1 MMIDYFGHLAVL
13 DELQAQLSLATYS
26 NPDEHKAQA
35 HTLAAL
41 AQDGD
46 LARLGALTDHLLA
59 HASSDGSELAML
71 ETAAG
76 LWRDGL
82 AIYNDISAARAAL
95 ESSLTDPGAPDA
107 VAKFQQANA
116 LLTGMEQRTTEIVNA
131 AMALPAQFS
140 PPRYLARHPRQEDR
154 KTSDW
159 NWGDLFLARRT
170 DAFVRNL
177 AAAAG
182 HDSAGRAFAFGALA
196 GYGGNVAGSAYQSR
210 TVGGPRR
217 AHPYRDRLARYAG
230 GGWLREHRPGLPP
243 LKKLAQMLRWGA
255 PVLPPQLPSQIAEL
269 LSDTLSATYD
279 LRVTAPLPD
288 VELGYQRLLR
298 HVELLAA
305 FEMPPLPAPLSVA
318 LEIRKAANPDAYP
331 PLETGVKPASAG
343 GSPPG
348 GAPSSASDSEETK
361 QKTCWAGLLAFL
373 AAVLIAL
380 ACIFTLGG
388 FCGGSAPKKDPSF
401 PDPQPGTNGQ
411 ALTAFANTT
420 EAVHICDVLEQL
432 QNYMWQSFS
441 DAADY
446 LAVLGLIY
454 PNQLQLAQPVHAQFT
469 SAPAAAPFPHRAS
482 VHANAGYEV
491 PPTTLIEHSAGGPP
505 PFGTLATPA
514 SYVAGAVRISL
525 SLWEQLARGDAD
537 SFNFDMDADRD
548 SGHHCWDIAAGSIND
563 DPVPELALAY
573 PQTAA

>member
-1 MMIDYFGHLAVL
+1 MIDYFGHLAVL
-13 DELQAQLSLATYS
+13 DELHAQLALATYS
-26 NPDEHKAQA
+26 HPDQHKAQA
-35 HTLAAL
+35 RTLAAL

-59 HASSDGSELAML
+59 HAAGDGAELAML
-71 ETAAG
+71 ETAAA

-82 AIYNDISAARAAL
+82 AIYSDVSSARSAL
-95 ESSLTDPGAPDA
+95 ESSLTDPGAPGA

-116 LLTGMEQRTTEIVNA
+116 LLGGLEQRTTEVINA
-131 AMALPAQFS
+131 AMALPALFS

-154 KTSDW
+154 KTPDW

-177 AAAAG
+177 AAAG
-182 HDSAGRAFAFGALA
+182 HDSAARAFAFGALA

-210 TVGGPRR
+210 AVGGPRR
-217 AHPYRDRLARYAG
+217 AHPYRDRLARYAS

-243 LKKLAQMLRWGA
+243 LKKLAQTLRWGA
-255 PVLPPQLPSQIAEL
+255 PALPPQLPPQIEQL
-269 LSDTLSATYD
+269 LTDTLTATYD
-279 LRVTAPLPD
+279 LRITAPLPD
-288 VELGYQRLLR
+288 FQLGYRRLLR
-298 HVELLAA
+298 HVELLGV
-305 FEMPPLPAPLSVA
+305 FELPPLPAPLSIA

-331 PLETGVKPASAG
+331 PLDTGLKPASGG

-348 GAPSSASDSEETK
+348 GGASSKSDSEETK
-361 QKTCWAGLLAFL
+361 SKTCWAGLLVA
-373 AAVLIAL
+373 LIAIGIVL
-380 ACIFTLGG
+380 LCIFTLGAV
-388 FCGGSAPKKDPSF
+388 CGGSSPKKDPSF
-401 PDPQPGTNGQ
+401 PDPQPGANGE
-411 ALTAFANTT
+411 ALTAFAATP

-432 QNYMWQSFS
+432 QNYLWQSFS

-454 PNQLQLAQPVHAQFT
+454 PNALELAQPVHAQFT
-469 SAPAAAPFPHRAS
+469 SAPASAPFPHRAS
-482 VHANAGYEV
+482 VHADAGYEA
-491 PPTTLIEHSAGGPP
+491 PPITPIEHSAGGAP
-505 PFGTLATPA
+505 PFPLLATPA
-514 SYVAGAVRISL
+514 SYVTGALRISL
-525 SLWEQLARGDAD
+525 PLWEQLARGDAD
-537 SFNFDMDADRD
+537 SPNLDMDADRD

>member
-1 MMIDYFGHLAVL
+1 
-13 DELQAQLSLATYS
+13 
-26 NPDEHKAQA
+26 
-35 HTLAAL
+35 
-41 AQDGD
+41 
-46 LARLGALTDHLLA
+46 
-59 HASSDGSELAML
+59 
-71 ETAAG
+71 
-76 LWRDGL
+76 
-82 AIYNDISAARAAL
+82 
-95 ESSLTDPGAPDA
+95 
-107 VAKFQQANA
+107 
-116 LLTGMEQRTTEIVNA
+116 
-131 AMALPAQFS
+131 
-140 PPRYLARHPRQEDR
+140 
-154 KTSDW
+154 
-159 NWGDLFLARRT
+159 
-170 DAFVRNL
+170 
-177 AAAAG
+177 
-182 HDSAGRAFAFGALA
+182 
-196 GYGGNVAGSAYQSR
+196 
-210 TVGGPRR
+210 
-217 AHPYRDRLARYAG
+217 
-230 GGWLREHRPGLPP
+230 
-243 LKKLAQMLRWGA
+243 
-255 PVLPPQLPSQIAEL
+255 
-269 LSDTLSATYD
+269 
-279 LRVTAPLPD
+279 
-288 VELGYQRLLR
+288 
-298 HVELLAA
+298 
-305 FEMPPLPAPLSVA
+305 MPPLPAPLSVA